1 MKKGKILSIMLVFLM
16 MISFLPTNIY
26 ADDDTKT
33 IDQLVVTSYEQLV
46 NGLGDA
52 ADVEQDTD
60 GHINIKLKKN
70 LKGQLKLNI
79 QGAYYVFD
87 EMKKH
92 LMVIV
97 NYQKH

>member
-16 MISFLPTNIY
+16 IISFLPTNIY
-26 ADDDTKT
+26 
-33 IDQLVVTSYEQLV
+33 
-46 NGLGDA
+46 
-52 ADVEQDTD
+52 
-60 GHINIKLKKN
+60 IKLKKN

>member
-26 ADDDTKT
+26 AADDTKT

-79 QGAYYVFD
+79 QAAYYVFD

>member
-26 ADDDTKT
+26 
-33 IDQLVVTSYEQLV
+33 
-46 NGLGDA
+46 A

>member
-26 ADDDTKT
+26 AADDTKT

-46 NGLGDA
+46 NGLGAA

-70 LKGQLKLNI
+70 LKGQLNLIYKVLI
-79 QGAYYVFD
+79 MFL
-87 EMKKH
+87 MK
-92 LMVIV
+92 
-97 NYQKH
+97 

>member
-26 ADDDTKT
+26 AADDTKT

-70 LKGQLKLNI
+70 LKGQLNLIYKVLI
-79 QGAYYVFD
+79 MFL
-87 EMKKH
+87 MK
-92 LMVIV
+92 
-97 NYQKH
+97 

>member
-26 ADDDTKT
+26 AADDTKT

-52 ADVEQDTD
+52 AD